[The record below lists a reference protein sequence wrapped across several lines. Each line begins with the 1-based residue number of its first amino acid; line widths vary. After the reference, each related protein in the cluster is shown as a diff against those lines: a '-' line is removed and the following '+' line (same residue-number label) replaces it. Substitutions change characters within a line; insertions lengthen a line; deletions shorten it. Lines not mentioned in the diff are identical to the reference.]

1 LKTRLVTSFALVVG
15 LLAVCGSMFAHH
27 GSVAYDNK
35 VVVLKQAVV
44 TKVNWA
50 NPHVLV
56 LFDVKDDKG
65 NVAHWVAEAGSPS
78 AVTPQGWT
86 NTTLQ
91 PGDVMTAY
99 LYQAKTGRPV
109 GRMGKLVLADGK
121 VLGGLVSSGN
131 VPGDRPANCDQE
143 SINGGNE
150 AAACR
155 PDGRKTSNQ
164 E

>member
-1 LKTRLVTSFALVVG
+1 MKTRPLTLLVG
-15 LLAVCGSMFAHH
+15 LLALCSPALAHH
-27 GSVAYDNK
+27 GSVAYGSQ

-56 LFDVKDDKG
+56 LFDVTDNGK
-65 NVAHWVAEAGSPS
+65 VVHWVVEAGSPS
-78 AVTPQGWT
+78 AVTPEGWT
-86 NTTLQ
+86 NTSLK
-91 PGDVMTAY
+91 PGDVITAY
-99 LYQAKTGRPV
+99 VYQVKNGAPV
-109 GRMGKLVLADGK
+109 GRFGKLVLSDGK
-121 VLGGLVSSGN
+121 TFGNLTSSGS
-131 VPGDRPANCDQE
+131 VPGDRPADCNQE

-155 PDGRKTSNQ
+155 PDGRKTSNK